1 MKRIV
6 ASLLIAVPLFL
17 VASPAVADDEAEV
30 GACLRLIATEKMP
43 EGLRQVSS
51 DIKTLLLMKES
62 VYSFTLFAG
71 NSYQLHTCAGP
82 NVTDLDAYLYDQ
94 TGKLVEAKSEVDRG
108 PSIAIKPETTG
119 TYYLV
124 IKLMDTGDAKPGSV
138 GYVQLYE

>member
-6 ASLLIAVPLFL
+6 ATLLIALPLVL

-30 GACLRLIATEKMP
+30 GACLTLIATEKMP

-51 DIKTLLLMKES
+51 DLKTLLLMKEA

-71 NSYQLHTCAGP
+71 NSYQMHTCAGP
-82 NVTDLDAYLYDQ
+82 NVTDLDAHLYDQ
-94 TGKLVEAKSEVDRG
+94 TGKLVQAQTEVDRG
-108 PSIAIKPETTG
+108 PSLSIKPETTG

-124 IKLMDTGDAKPGSV
+124 LKLLDTGDAKPGSV

>member
-6 ASLLIAVPLFL
+6 ASLLIALPLL
-17 VASPAVADDEAEV
+17 AVTSPAVADDEAEV
-30 GACLRLIATEKMP
+30 GACLRLIATERMP

-51 DIKTLLLMKES
+51 DLKTLLLMKES

-71 NSYQLHTCAGP
+71 NSYQIHTCAGP
-82 NVTDLDAYLYDQ
+82 NVTDLDTYLYDQ
-94 TGKLVEAKSEVDRG
+94 AGKLLQAQADVDRS
-108 PSIAIKPETTG
+108 PSLTIKPETTG

-124 IKLMDTGDAKPGSV
+124 IKLLDTGDAKPGSV